1 MKKEVIYL
9 AGGCFWGLEKYMQV
23 IPGVLDA
30 VSGYA
35 NGVWEK
41 ERALTYKDVCTG
53 LTGFRETVKVE
64 YDSER
69 VSLEALLFS
78 FFSVIDPT
86 VENRQGHDIGSQYQ
100 TGIYYVNEEQEA
112 VINRIAGL
120 EKERYSRFVVE
131 IAPLKIFYAAEEEH
145 QNYLTRNPG
154 GYCHISP
161 GQIALAG
168 KMLVDPAKY
177 KRPAKEEI
185 KRRLTPEQL
194 HVTQESG
201 TEPPFRNTYWD
212 FFEKGIYVDV
222 VSGEP
227 LFSSG
232 DKYASNCGW
241 PAFCRGIDANAL
253 FLTSDDSHGMQRVE
267 VRSRAANSHLGH
279 VFADDPESPNGIRFC
294 INSASLRFIP
304 YDKMEEEGYGYLKD
318 KVKESHRVSR

>member
-9 AGGCFWGLEKYMQV
+9 AGGCFWGLERYMEE
-23 IPGVLDA
+23 IPGVVDA

-35 NGVWEK
+35 NGVWK
-41 ERALTYKDVCTG
+41 KDRALTYKDVCTG

-64 YDSER
+64 YDPER
-69 VSLEALLFS
+69 VSLDALLFS

-100 TGIYYVNEEQEA
+100 TGIYYVNEEQKA
-112 VINRIAGL
+112 VIDRIAGL
-120 EKERYSRFVVE
+120 EKERYFRFMVE
-131 IAPLKIFYAAEEEH
+131 IAPLKVFYEAEEEH
-145 QNYLTRNPG
+145 QDYLTRNPG

-161 GQIALAG
+161 GQIESAG

-185 KRRLTPEQL
+185 ENRLTPEQL
-194 HVTQESG
+194 YVTQESG
-201 TEPPFRNTYWD
+201 TEPPFRNPYWD
-212 FFEKGIYVDV
+212 FFERGIYVDA

-227 LFSSG
+227 LFSSE

-241 PAFCRGIDANAL
+241 PAFSKGIDANAF
-253 FLTSDDSHGMQRVE
+253 FLTPDDSHGMHRVE
-267 VRSRAANSHLGH
+267 VRSRTANSHLGH

-304 YDKMEEEGYGYLKD
+304 YEKMEEEGYGYLMD
-318 KVKESHRVSR
+318 RVKENHRVSG